1 MDQSIVIYSGSIH
14 LFKLKTMITDS
25 ERIQSAPSFT
35 DEFREEC
42 NNECS
47 SYRLRFCYNNK
58 VCYIN
63 NIALIARDYI
73 CQNKLVL
80 VFNSPEDMESALEE
94 CAILDYDNDPITE
107 LIPGVR
113 MGIAF
118 RIKLPVGTSIGIE
131 SVC

>member
-1 MDQSIVIYSGSIH
+1 MHSGPIH
-14 LFKLKTMITDS
+14 LFKLKIMITNS
-25 ERIQSAPSFT
+25 EKMQSAPSFT
-35 DEFREEC
+35 DKFRVEC
-42 NNECS
+42 NSECS

-118 RIKLPVGTSIGIE
+118 RIKIPVGTSIGIE
-131 SVC
+131 SVN

>member
-1 MDQSIVIYSGSIH
+1 MYSGSIH

-42 NNECS
+42 NNKCS

>member
-1 MDQSIVIYSGSIH
+1 MYSGPIH

-35 DEFREEC
+35 DKFKAEC
-42 NNECS
+42 NSECS
-47 SYRLRFCYNNK
+47 SYRLRFCYNKK

-80 VFNSPEDMESALEE
+80 VFNDPEDMESALEE
-94 CAILDYDNDPITE
+94 CTVLDYENNSFIE
-107 LIPGVR
+107 LMPGVR
-113 MGIAF
+113 MGVAF
-118 RIKLPVGTSIGIE
+118 RVTLLAGMSVGIE
-131 SVC
+131 SVSK

>member
-1 MDQSIVIYSGSIH
+1 
-14 LFKLKTMITDS
+14 MITNSDN
-25 ERIQSAPSFT
+25 IQSAPYFT
-35 DEFREEC
+35 DEFRAEC

-47 SYRLRFCYNNK
+47 AYRLRFCYNKK

-94 CAILDYDNDPITE
+94 CAILDYENNSFIE
-107 LIPGVR
+107 LIPGVKT
-113 MGIAF
+113 GIAF
-118 RIKLPVGTSIGIE
+118 RLNLPAGISVAIE
-131 SVC
+131 SIC

>member
-1 MDQSIVIYSGSIH
+1 MYSGSIY
-14 LFKLKTMITDS
+14 LFKLKIMITDS
-25 ERIQSAPSFT
+25 ERIQNAPAFT
-35 DEFREEC
+35 DEFRSEC

-58 VCYIN
+58 VHYIN
-63 NIALIARDYI
+63 NVSLIARDYVN
-73 CQNKLVL
+73 QNKLVL
-80 VFNSPEDMESALEE
+80 VFNSPEEMESALEE
-94 CAILDYDNDPITE
+94 CAVLDYENNSFIE

-118 RIKLPVGTSIGIE
+118 RINLPAGISVGIE

>member
-1 MDQSIVIYSGSIH
+1 MD
-14 LFKLKTMITDS
+14 K
-25 ERIQSAPSFT
+25 ENIQSAPYFT
-35 DEFREEC
+35 DKFRAEC
-42 NNECS
+42 NSECS
-47 SYRLRFCYNNK
+47 SYRLRFCYNKK

-63 NIALIARDYI
+63 NISLIARDYI

-107 LIPGVR
+107 LIPGIR

-118 RIKLPVGTSIGIE
+118 KIKLPVGTSIGIE
-131 SVC
+131 SVNC

>member
-1 MDQSIVIYSGSIH
+1 MHSGPIH
-14 LFKLKTMITDS
+14 LFKLKTMITTS
-25 ERIQSAPSFT
+25 EKMQSAPSFT
-35 DEFREEC
+35 DKFRVEC
-42 NNECS
+42 NSECL

-80 VFNSPEDMESALEE
+80 VFNSSEDMESALEE
-94 CAILDYDNDPITE
+94 CAVLDYENNSFIE

-118 RIKLPVGTSIGIE
+118 RIKLPAGISVGIE

>member
-1 MDQSIVIYSGSIH
+1 MHSGPIH
-14 LFKLKTMITDS
+14 LFKLKIMITNS
-25 ERIQSAPSFT
+25 EKMQSAPSFT
-35 DEFREEC
+35 DKFRVEC
-42 NNECS
+42 NSECS

-58 VCYIN
+58 VHYIN
-63 NIALIARDYI
+63 NVSLIARDYVN
-73 CQNKLVL
+73 QNKLVL
-80 VFNSPEDMESALEE
+80 IFNSPEDMESALEE

-118 RIKLPVGTSIGIE
+118 RIKLPVGTSIGLE

>member
-1 MDQSIVIYSGSIH
+1 MYSGSIH

-47 SYRLRFCYNNK
+47 SYRLRFCYNKK

-80 VFNSPEDMESALEE
+80 VFNSSEDMESALEE
-94 CAILDYDNDPITE
+94 CAILDYENNSFIE
-107 LIPGVR
+107 LVPGVKT
-113 MGIAF
+113 GVAF
-118 RIKLPVGTSIGIE
+118 RVNLLAGMSVAIE
-131 SVC
+131 SVSK

>member
-1 MDQSIVIYSGSIH
+1 MYSGPIY
-14 LFKLKTMITDS
+14 LFKLKIMITDS

-47 SYRLRFCYNNK
+47 SYRLRFCYNKK

-94 CAILDYDNDPITE
+94 CAILDYDNNSITE

>member
-1 MDQSIVIYSGSIH
+1 MHSGPIH
-14 LFKLKTMITDS
+14 LFKLKIMITDS
-25 ERIQSAPSFT
+25 ERMQNAPSFT
-35 DEFREEC
+35 DEFRSKC
-42 NNECS
+42 NNERS

-80 VFNSPEDMESALEE
+80 VFNNPKDMEYALEE
-94 CAILDYDNDPITE
+94 CAALDYENNSFIE

-113 MGIAF
+113 MGVAF
-118 RIKLPVGTSIGIE
+118 RINLLAGMAIGIE
-131 SVC
+131 SVNY

>member
-1 MDQSIVIYSGSIH
+1 MYSGSIH

-35 DEFREEC
+35 DEFRNEC

-63 NIALIARDYI
+63 NIALIARDYVN
-73 CQNKLVL
+73 QNKLVL
-80 VFNSPEDMESALEE
+80 IFNNPKDMEYALEE
-94 CAILDYDNDPITE
+94 CAALDYENNSFIE

-118 RIKLPVGTSIGIE
+118 RINLPAGISVGIE

>member
-1 MDQSIVIYSGSIH
+1 MYSGSIH
-14 LFKLKTMITDS
+14 LFKLKIMITNS
-25 ERIQSAPSFT
+25 EKMQSAPSFT
-35 DEFREEC
+35 DKFKAEC
-42 NNECS
+42 NSECS
-47 SYRLRFCYNNK
+47 SYRLRFCYNKK

-94 CAILDYDNDPITE
+94 CAILDYENNSFIE
-107 LIPGVR
+107 LMPGVKT
-113 MGIAF
+113 GVAF
-118 RIKLPVGTSIGIE
+118 RIKLIAGTSIAIE

>member
-1 MDQSIVIYSGSIH
+1 MYSGSIH

-35 DEFREEC
+35 DEFRNEC

-63 NIALIARDYI
+63 NIALIARDYVN
-73 CQNKLVL
+73 QNKLVL
-80 VFNSPEDMESALEE
+80 IFNNPKDMEYALEE
-94 CAILDYDNDPITE
+94 CAILDYDNNSIIE

-118 RIKLPVGTSIGIE
+118 RINLPAGTSVGIE